1 MSCAVVAIDLVRLI
15 AEHRVVVCC
24 GAGGVG
30 KTTSAAALGMLAA
43 RHGRRVLVMT
53 IDPAKRL
60 AQAMGLHDLDN
71 DPQPVAV
78 DAPGALSAMMLDTK
92 RTFDQMIETYAPSE
106 RVRDTI
112 FENSY
117 YQQLSSSLGG
127 SRELIAMERVLE
139 IISAD
144 DFDLLIVDTP
154 PAQHALDFLDA
165 PQRLIDLL
173 DGSLTKL
180 LIAPY
185 GVAARAQFNFFR
197 QSSAVA
203 LKFMERFTGV
213 EMLADLSN
221 FLLAFSS
228 MFDGLKLRSEKV
240 MALMNESTTSFLLIC
255 APEPIS
261 LGQVNQFTERLEREQ
276 IAIAGVLVNRVHPA
290 VSEEPLTSDDIR
302 LLDAVPC
309 DPSAGRGL
317 SQRVTDAFVEAQ
329 NLAAADERALAS
341 LRLSAHSSLSV
352 PHFNRDLHSLD
363 DLAEFAEILAG
374 R

>member
-1 MSCAVVAIDLVRLI
+1 MAIDFIRLV

-43 RHGRRVLVMT
+43 RQGRRVLVMT

-255 APEPIS
+255 APEPVS

-302 LLDAVPC
+302 LLDAV
-309 DPSAGRGL
+309 
-317 SQRVTDAFVEAQ
+317 
-329 NLAAADERALAS
+329 
-341 LRLSAHSSLSV
+341 
-352 PHFNRDLHSLD
+352 
-363 DLAEFAEILAG
+363 
-374 R
+374 

>member
-1 MSCAVVAIDLVRLI
+1 VSIDFVRLV
-15 AEHRVVVCC
+15 AEQRVIVCC
-24 GAGGVG
+24 GTGGVG
-30 KTTSAAALGMLAA
+30 KTTSAAALGVLAA
-43 RHGRRVLVMT
+43 RQGRRALVMT

-60 AQAMGLHDLDN
+60 AQAMGLNDLDN
-71 DPQPVAV
+71 DPQTVAV
-78 DAPGALSAMMLDTK
+78 DASGALSAMMLDTK

-106 RVRDTI
+106 RIRDTI

-139 IISAD
+139 IITAGE
-144 DFDLLIVDTP
+144 FDLLIVDTP

-173 DGSLTKL
+173 DGSLTRM

-185 GVAARAQFNFFR
+185 GVAARVQFNFFR
-197 QSSAVA
+197 QSSAAA
-203 LKFMERFTGV
+203 LKFMERLSGV

-228 MFDGLKLRSEKV
+228 MFDGLKSRSAKV
-240 MALMNESTTSFLLIC
+240 MELMNESTTSFLLIC
-255 APEPIS
+255 APEPVS
-261 LGQVNQFTERLEREQ
+261 LGQVNQFAERLEREQ
-276 IAIAGVLVNRVHPA
+276 IAISGVLVNRVHPPVA
-290 VSEEPLTSDDIR
+290 GDSLTSDDIR
-302 LLDAVPC
+302 ILDEVAA
-309 DPSAGRGL
+309 DSTAGRRF
-317 SQRVTDAFVEAQ
+317 SQRVSDAVAEARA
-329 NLAAADERALAS
+329 LAAADAHALVA
-341 LRLSAHSSLSV
+341 LKLSAHPSLSI
-352 PHFNRDLHSLD
+352 PHFNHDLHSLD

>member
-1 MSCAVVAIDLVRLI
+1 MAIDFIRLV

-43 RHGRRVLVMT
+43 RQGRRVLVMT

-255 APEPIS
+255 APEPVS

-309 DPSAGRGL
+309 DP
-317 SQRVTDAFVEAQ
+317 
-329 NLAAADERALAS
+329 
-341 LRLSAHSSLSV
+341 
-352 PHFNRDLHSLD
+352 
-363 DLAEFAEILAG
+363 
-374 R
+374 

>member
-1 MSCAVVAIDLVRLI
+1 MSCAAVSIDFVRLV
-15 AEHRVVVCC
+15 AEQRVIVCC
-24 GAGGVG
+24 GTGGVG
-30 KTTSAAALGMLAA
+30 KTTSAAALGVLAA
-43 RHGRRVLVMT
+43 RQGRRALVMT

-60 AQAMGLHDLDN
+60 AQAMGLNDLDN
-71 DPQPVAV
+71 DPQTVAL
-78 DAPGALSAMMLDTK
+78 DASGALSAMMLDTK

-106 RVRDTI
+106 RIRDTI

-139 IISAD
+139 IITAGE
-144 DFDLLIVDTP
+144 FDLLIVDTP

-173 DGSLTKL
+173 DGSLTRM

-185 GVAARAQFNFFR
+185 GVAARVQLNFFR
-197 QSSAVA
+197 QSSAAA
-203 LKFMERFTGV
+203 LKFMERLSGV

-228 MFDGLKLRSEKV
+228 MFDGLKSRSAKV
-240 MALMNESTTSFLLIC
+240 MELMNESTTSFLLIC
-255 APEPIS
+255 APEPVS
-261 LGQVNQFTERLEREQ
+261 LGQVNQFAERLEREQ
-276 IAIAGVLVNRVHPA
+276 IAISGVLVNRVHPRVA
-290 VSEEPLTSDDIR
+290 GDSLTSDDIR
-302 LLDAVPC
+302 ILDEVAA
-309 DPSAGRGL
+309 DSTAGRRF
-317 SQRVTDAFVEAQ
+317 SQRVSDAVAEARA
-329 NLAAADERALAS
+329 LAAADAHALVA
-341 LRLSAHSSLSV
+341 LKLSAHPSLSI